1 MSNYFDKQAY
11 AGRIGGK
18 ITFAGVLFPNFR
30 TIFPPS
36 SHRESTYKKYA
47 REYINHILPHIGNK
61 PIEECTEDEFI
72 SVLQKI
78 ESIRSY
84 KATTVDHFRF
94 LMSAVVE
101 FAVKAGECGNVLYGS
116 KFHTGK
122 GVTQAKILKNEV
134 KQNRKSLTPEEEVA
148 FLNKVLLPP
157 DKTTGTNVGL
167 LLMCAGG
174 LRNQEACGPNFESI
188 RPREHSRNTY
198 DLWIYE
204 STIGTTSDLQAS
216 GKTKNMARKIPLS
229 PALAKYLLAL
239 KAYRQQQINNREI
252 VLEKGESLE
261 TLPIVWMG
269 NDFKKHC
276 TSRAL
281 TVAGKKLLSEINFA
295 EDRLLSLQEEL
306 EEELSESEVSVDSDE
321 WISLKDPTAY
331 LLRRNFGTHLSILG
345 CSDEEI
351 AYLMGHKIETEGFK
365 RNMFSNE
372 DQLAVISSKLNMRPF
387 FGSNDDARPSKNL
400 SANNQLIELNN
411 VWGTIITADS
421 KVDATVSVRVSLK
434 EPEDTATITL
444 KKDPNTIATPVS
456 VRTYAKSH
464 SIDTGALHMVN
475 SIRIYQKAY
484 RDARKGA
491 KFFDAF

>member
-1 MSNYFDKQAY
+1 MINYFENQAY
-11 AGRIGGK
+11 DGRVSGK
-18 ITFAGVLFPNFR
+18 ITFAGVLFPNLR

-36 SHRESTYKKYA
+36 NHLESTYKKYA
-47 REYINHILPHIGNK
+47 REYINHILPHIGNT
-61 PIEECTEDEFI
+61 PVEECTEEVFT

-78 ESIRSY
+78 EAVRPRKKSTI
-84 KATTVDHFRF
+84 DHLRF
-94 LMSAVVE
+94 LMSKVFE
-101 FAVKAGECGNVLYGS
+101 YAVKESICGNALYGS

-122 GVTQAKILKNEV
+122 GVTREKLLKNEV
-134 KQNRKSLTPEEEVA
+134 KQNRKSLTPKEEVA
-148 FLNKVLLPP
+148 LLTKILLPP

-188 RPREHSRNTY
+188 RPREHSSDTY

-204 STIGTTSDLQAS
+204 STIGTTSDLKAS

-229 PALAKYLLAL
+229 PALTKYLLAL
-239 KAYRQQQINNREI
+239 KAYRQQQIDNGEI
-252 VLEKGESLE
+252 ILEKGESLE
-261 TLPIVWMG
+261 TFPIVWMG

-281 TVAGKKLLSEINFA
+281 TAAGRKLLSDIEFDMA
-295 EDRLLSLQEEL
+295 QLFSLEKEL
-306 EEELSESEVSVDSDE
+306 EEDLAEVNVPDNEDE
-321 WISLKDPTAY
+321 WIALKDPTAY

-387 FGSNDDARPSKNL
+387 FGSNDDARPIANL

-421 KVDATVSVRVSLK
+421 KVDATASVRVSLK

-444 KKDPNTIATPVS
+444 KKDPNTTATPVS
-456 VRTYAKSH
+456 VRTYTKSP
-464 SIDTGALHMVN
+464 SIDTGTLHMVN

-491 KFFDAF
+491 KLFDAF